1 VHRGDKQTRK
11 TGLGAG
17 SPWHDV
23 PVRMQIEGARP
34 NMTTP
39 SNRIPNGDESWS
51 APASTPPSEGGWG
64 PPATPVTPGYGPG
77 GPTQGYGQTYG
88 MPPGAGAGQYD
99 SPTATGQV
107 PRGPY
112 RPPAHQPGIIPL
124 RPIGLG
130 EILDGAFRAIR
141 HNPRAMFGLSA
152 MVVAATGAIQ
162 ALVIWVG
169 LSWFSSDWLTAGTS
183 ANSDASVGAIAG
195 TIVPSVIG
203 GIVFGITT
211 TLLIG
216 LLIVAVS
223 RSVLGNRMT
232 IGEIW
237 QHARPQLWR
246 LLVVTVL
253 VSILVGLVGALWV
266 GGMVWAAVA
275 NQYAVLA
282 IVAVVGGIGT
292 LGWTGWM
299 TVRTLLATPA
309 LMLEQLHVLE
319 SVRRSFRLTRG
330 SFWRLLGIYLLTSIL
345 VGVVAQVVSVP
356 ITIVSSLLLVT
367 MSGEAA
373 VLAITTA
380 LSSIVAALITTPFS
394 AAVVALLY
402 IDTRMRREGLDV
414 QLVRAAQEQAA

>member
-1 VHRGDKQTRK
+1 
-11 TGLGAG
+11 L
-17 SPWHDV
+17 
-23 PVRMQIEGARP
+23 
-34 NMTTP
+34 
-39 SNRIPNGDESWS
+39 
-51 APASTPPSEGGWG
+51 
-64 PPATPVTPGYGPG
+64 
-77 GPTQGYGQTYG
+77 
-88 MPPGAGAGQYD
+88 
-99 SPTATGQV
+99 
-107 PRGPY
+107 
-112 RPPAHQPGIIPL
+112 
-124 RPIGLG
+124 
-130 EILDGAFRAIR
+130 
-141 HNPRAMFGLSA
+141 
-152 MVVAATGAIQ
+152 
-162 ALVIWVG
+162 G
-169 LSWFSSDWLTAGTS
+169 LSWFSSDWLTADTS